1 MIRKATC
8 SDLDNIMEIIE
19 ETVEEMK
26 SYNNNQWDESYPKVE
41 DFILDIENEELYI
54 YDLKGEIQGFICVNY
69 IEPVE
74 YKDLE
79 WSSEKNFM
87 VIHRMAVDKNVRN
100 KSIGK
105 KLMEFAE
112 RLSQSNNINFLKTD
126 TNSVNIKM
134 NSLFK
139 KCGFNFVG
147 EIKFLGKESPFYCY
161 EKLF

>member
-1 MIRKATC
+1 MIRKATY
-8 SDLDNIMEIIE
+8 SDLDNIMEIIK

-41 DFILDIENEELYI
+41 DFILDIENEELYVH
-54 YDLKGEIQGFICVNY
+54 DSKGEIQGFVCVNY

-87 VIHRMAVDKNVRN
+87 VIHRMAVSKKVRN
-100 KSIGK
+100 KGIGK